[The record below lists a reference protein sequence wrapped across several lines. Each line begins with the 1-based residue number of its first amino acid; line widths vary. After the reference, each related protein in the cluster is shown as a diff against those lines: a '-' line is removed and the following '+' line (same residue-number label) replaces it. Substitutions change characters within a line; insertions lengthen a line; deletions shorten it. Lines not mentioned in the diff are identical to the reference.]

1 MGWFKKAFGFSF
13 QDKVIDPLTPEEYK
27 KESEKLFGDLGWG
40 GKFSQ
45 GIAQALAGQD
55 AIDTGR
61 LTPEEAE
68 DIVKKT
74 FSRLGRIF
82 TSPMGLTGPFST
94 GKQKVFS

>member
-1 MGWFKKAFGFSF
+1 VGWFKKAFGFSF
-13 QDKVIDPLTPEEYK
+13 QDKVIDPLMSEGYK
-27 KESEKLFGDLGWG
+27 KRNEKLYGDLGWG
-40 GKFSQ
+40 GK
-45 GIAQALAGQD
+45 INPDPIEAGKD

-61 LTPEEAE
+61 LTPEESE
-68 DIVKKT
+68 DIVRKT

>member
-1 MGWFKKAFGFSF
+1 MEWFKKAFGFSF
-13 QDKVIDPLTPEEYK
+13 QDKVIDPLAPEGYK
-27 KESEKLFGDLGWG
+27 KESEKLFGDLGRG

-45 GIAQALAGQD
+45 FIAQALAGQD

-61 LTPEEAE
+61 LTPEESE

>member
-13 QDKVIDPLTPEEYK
+13 QDKVIDPLMSEGYK
-27 KESEKLFGDLGWG
+27 KRNEKLYGDLGWG

-45 GIAQALAGQD
+45 FIAQTLAGQD

-61 LTPEEAE
+61 LTPEESE